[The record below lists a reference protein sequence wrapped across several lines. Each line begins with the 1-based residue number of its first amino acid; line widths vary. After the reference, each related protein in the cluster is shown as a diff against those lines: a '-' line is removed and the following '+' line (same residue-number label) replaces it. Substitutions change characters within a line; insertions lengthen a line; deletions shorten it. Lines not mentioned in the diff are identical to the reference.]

1 MSQEKDCIGL
11 NCPKELLNKTGLHNT
26 MMFGIRGRGDHK
38 LKWSDIQL
46 LEDETGSE
54 HLEFTERDTKT
65 RTGEFEITHHWAFR
79 PKQYSTLDDPSNC
92 PVAAYTNKAF
102 KDHRPA
108 STMTLDSP
116 F

>member
-1 MSQEKDCIGL
+1 M
-11 NCPKELLNKTGLHNT
+11 PKGIAKQNGTAQYHDVWNK
-26 MMFGIRGRGDHK
+26 REGDHK

-54 HLEFTERDTKT
+54 HLKFTERDTKT

>member
-1 MSQEKDCIGL
+1 
-11 NCPKELLNKTGLHNT
+11 

-54 HLEFTERDTKT
+54 HLKFTERDTKT

-102 KDHRPA
+102 TDHRPA